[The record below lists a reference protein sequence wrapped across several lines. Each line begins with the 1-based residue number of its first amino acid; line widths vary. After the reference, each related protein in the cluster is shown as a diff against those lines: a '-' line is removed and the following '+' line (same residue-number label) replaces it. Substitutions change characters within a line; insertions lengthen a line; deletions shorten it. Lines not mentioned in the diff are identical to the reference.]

1 MGADWRGFE
10 GGTAMDDPGQPVGYM
25 ERTRLYYRALGYK
38 ADYQWA
44 HHDAVPFVRLAKP
57 LAACRIA
64 LLTTASPLDGS
75 NKDAKNWR
83 HPWSAPIDPAPASL
97 DTSDLAW
104 DRESTH
110 TDDRESFLPL
120 AAAGAWAAEGRIAGL
135 TGRFHGVPTEYSIRK
150 TNAQDAPD
158 VLARLREDGA
168 DAAILCAI

>member
-1 MGADWRGFE
+1 
-10 GGTAMDDPGQPVGYM
+10 MDDPGHPVGYM

-44 HHDAVPFVRLAKP
+44 HHDDAPFTPLSKP
-57 LAACRIA
+57 LPQTRIA

-75 NKDAKNWR
+75 NKDAKGWR
-83 HPWSAPIDPAPASL
+83 HAWSAPINTPPDAL

-104 DRESTH
+104 DRETTH
-110 TDDRESFLPL
+110 TNDRESYLPL
-120 AAAGAWAAEGRIAGL
+120 QAAAALAREGRFAGL
-135 TGRFHGVPTEYSIRK
+135 TPRFHGVPTEYSIRK

-158 VLARLREDGA
+158 ILARLRDDGA

>member
-1 MGADWRGFE
+1 M
-10 GGTAMDDPGQPVGYM
+10 MDDPGQPVGYM

-44 HHDAVPFVRLAKP
+44 HHDAVPFARLAKP
-57 LAACRIA
+57 LAECRIA

-83 HPWSAPIDPAPASL
+83 HPWSAPVSPAPDKL

-104 DRESTH
+104 DRETTH
-110 TDDRESFLPL
+110 TDDGESFLPL
-120 AAAGAWAAEGRIAGL
+120 AAASALAAEGRFAGL
-135 TGRFHGVPTEYSIRK
+135 TPRFHGVPTEYSIRK

>member
-1 MGADWRGFE
+1 
-10 GGTAMDDPGQPVGYM
+10 MDDPGQPVGYM

-44 HHDAVPFVRLAKP
+44 HNETAPFTRLAKP
-57 LAACRIA
+57 LTEAHIA

-75 NKDAKNWR
+75 NKDAKGWR
-83 HPWSAPIDPAPASL
+83 HVWSAPVDPAPDAL

-104 DRESTH
+104 DRETTH
-110 TDDRESFLPL
+110 TNDRESFLPL
-120 AAAGAWAAEGRIAGL
+120 AAAALAREDRFAGL
-135 TGRFHGVPTEYSIRK
+135 TPRFHGVPTEYSIRK
-150 TNAQDAPD
+150 TLAQDAPE